1 MTVALE
7 NDAAQLNHSTSRTAW
22 IQARPVN
29 CVSRFCP
36 KRIRR
41 RQFLVELTAFSIALN
56 RPHASLTFGFY
67 LRFAANGNLDFAG
80 SLFFFAPGLTLSAN
94 SLVRSLQ
101 TSVRRLDRF

>member
-22 IQARPVN
+22 IWERPAN

-36 KRIRR
+36 KRIGC

-67 LRFAANGNLDFAG
+67 LRFAANGNLD
-80 SLFFFAPGLTLSAN
+80 LPDHYFFLRQ
-94 SLVRSLQ
+94 V
-101 TSVRRLDRF
+101 